1 MSIKPTASFM
11 KAAGLLAFLS
21 LTPFSIYLMYNRSG
35 GPESQKEM
43 TFQKNLRY
51 AFMAEPTAIDL
62 ALLTAWPWVK
72 VCAVDAGATR
82 EEFKQIIGFDYKDY
96 DEMHWL
102 PLKTHWSLVFI
113 DYEREASWGTAHPV
127 TPVRIPRAALA
138 NAKFPEGVKG
148 VCVPRETGRLM
159 FARGLAPVG
168 ASPIVAE
175 LKDVTVPVETEN
187 KPLTKPSPANE
198 R

>member
-1 MSIKPTASFM
+1 MSIKPTASFL

-21 LTPFSIYLMYNRSG
+21 LTPFSIYIMYNRTG

-43 TFQKNLRY
+43 AFQKNLRY
-51 AFMAEPTAIDL
+51 AFMAEPTSIDL
-62 ALLTAWPWVK
+62 APLTAWPWVK
-72 VCAVDAGATR
+72 VCAVDTGASR
-82 EEFKQIIGFDYKDY
+82 DELKQIIGFDYKDY

-127 TPVRIPRAALA
+127 TPMRIPRATLA
-138 NAKFPEGVKG
+138 NSKFPDGVKG
-148 VCVPRETGRLM
+148 FCVPRDAARLV

-168 ASPIVAE
+168 TSPIVAE
-175 LKDVTVPVETEN
+175 LKDMPATTPTDSEN
-187 KPLTKPSPANE
+187 NPLTQPSPAN
-198 R
+198 